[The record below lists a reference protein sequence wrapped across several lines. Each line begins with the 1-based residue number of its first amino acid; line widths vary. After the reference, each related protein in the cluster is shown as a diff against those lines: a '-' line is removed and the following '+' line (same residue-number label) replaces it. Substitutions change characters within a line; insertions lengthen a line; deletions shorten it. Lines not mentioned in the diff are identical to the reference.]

1 MLFTPFLAFHAL
13 LLVSF
18 KAKAQSQTSPTVI
31 PTVPTVPA
39 PTASPIP
46 PPGALLQDLLAKLV
60 TAVLYVSLFSN
71 GGDYQALCDALVPDN
86 LSNIGSGGVNGTAIK
101 NEICT
106 GAQLVAANAAFE
118 PFLVETNQRGVD
130 FLAVALFAVQV
141 AGKYAGGPDLTT
153 LCSEIEAERIN
164 LLFIGFTDTDTG
176 TQIKDYVCG
185 AAASSSSAAAATRPA
200 RPSTGYYDYALP

>member
-1 MLFTPFLAFHAL
+1 MLFTPFLEFLAL
-13 LLVSF
+13 LLLCF
-18 KAKAQSQTSPTVI
+18 KAEGQSPNSLTVI

-39 PTASPIP
+39 PTASPTP
-46 PPGALLQDLLAKLV
+46 TPGPILQDLLAKLV
-60 TAVLYVSLFSN
+60 TAALYVSFFSN
-71 GGDYQALCDALVPDN
+71 GGDYQALCDALVPEN
-86 LSNIGSGGVNGTAIK
+86 LSNIGSGGINGTAIK

-106 GAQLVAANAAFE
+106 GAQLVAANAALE

-141 AGKYAGGPDLTT
+141 AGNYAGGPDLNT

-185 AAASSSSAAAATRPA
+185 ATASPSSATAAARPTQF
-200 RPSTGYYDYALP
+200 SMGYYDYTLP